1 MWQQSASAAVLSVC
15 IHVHCR
21 CNVFRCVHDFDDLS
35 AQASC
40 LRTFKGGFS
49 LLLITIIIIII
60 IISIINLLLKLCETM
75 KDHIQVVTVDVQE
88 MFVLRM

>member
-1 MWQQSASAAVLSVC
+1 M
-15 IHVHCR
+15 
-21 CNVFRCVHDFDDLS
+21 FRCVHDFDDLS

-49 LLLITIIIIII
+49 LLLITIIII